1 MKINRWYTQAMVFL
15 AVFLMV
21 VPVPAFSQDSAGGAP
36 AKSSGPAFRP
46 EKIEQM
52 LAPIA
57 LYPDS
62 LLAQVFV
69 ASTYPLEIVQADR
82 LVKQNQGLKGDELLK
97 AAKDK
102 DWDPSVKAMLQF
114 PSVLGMMSEKL
125 DWTTDLGDAFL
136 SQQKDVMDAVQRL
149 RKRAYDAG
157 NLKTSKEQVVKVQAA
172 QTPTQVIV
180 IEPAQPQ
187 VVYVPAPNPTV
198 VYGAWPYPAY
208 PPYPYYPPGYT
219 VGVAALGF
227 AAGVAVGASY
237 GAWGAGWGHGDVTIN
252 ANQYNN
258 FSKNNYVN
266 AQKYQANKNQNWQHN
281 PEHRKG
287 AQYRDPSTAQRYGQ
301 GRGQAGARP
310 GTSDSRGYGQG
321 AGDRGARPQTGDMK
335 GGGDRGA
342 RPQTADMKGG
352 GRGGAGGQGDMAR
365 SQQGAQGRSGG
376 RESAFGG
383 GNSGGGERA
392 ASFRGEGSRGSQP
405 SAGGMSRGGGGGG
418 GGGGG
423 FSRGGG
429 GGGGG
434 GSRGGGGGGGGR
446 GRR

>member
-1 MKINRWYTQAMVFL
+1 MKTDRWYIRAMIFL
-15 AVFLMV
+15 AIFLMT

-36 AKSSGPAFRP
+36 AKPSGPAYRP
-46 EKIEQM
+46 EQIEQM

-62 LLAQVFV
+62 LLAQVLA
-69 ASTYPLEIVQADR
+69 ASTYPLEIVQAAR
-82 LVKQNQGLKGDELLK
+82 FAKQNEKLKGDELLK

-114 PSVLGMMSEKL
+114 PSVLAMMNEKL
-125 DWTTDLGDAFL
+125 DWTENLGDAFL
-136 SQQKDVMDAVQRL
+136 SQQRDVMDAVQRL

-157 NLKTSKEQVVKVQAA
+157 NLKSNKEQVVKVQAA
-172 QTPTQVIV
+172 QAPTQTII

-187 VVYVPAPNPTV
+187 VVYVPAPNPVV

-219 VGVAALGF
+219 AGVAALSF
-227 AAGVAVGASY
+227 AAGVAVGASW
-237 GAWGAGWGHGDVTIN
+237 GAWGCGWGHGDVTIN

-258 FSKNNYVN
+258 FTKNNYIN
-266 AQKYQANKNQNWQHN
+266 GQKYQVNNLKNQNWQHN
-281 PEHRKG
+281 PEHRRG
-287 AQYRDPSTAQRYGQ
+287 AQYKDPATSQRFGQ
-301 GRGQAGARP
+301 GGRGGAGGTGARP
-310 GTSDSRGYGQG
+310 STSDRRGYGQG
-321 AGDRGARPQTGDMK
+321 AGDRGARPQTADM
-335 GGGDRGA
+335 RGA
-342 RPQTADMKGG
+342 GQ
-352 GRGGAGGQGDMAR
+352 RGGAGGPGGQSGMAGR
-365 SQQGAQGRSGG
+365 QQGPQGRD
-376 RESAFGG
+376 SAFGQR
-383 GNSGGGERA
+383 GGGGSERA
-392 ASFRGEGSRGSQP
+392 ASFRGESSRGSQF
-405 SAGGMSRGGGGGG
+405 GGGGGGGFSRGGGGGG

-434 GSRGGGGGGGGR
+434 R